1 MLPKVHPLGSE
12 RPYGRPKR
20 PRGPG
25 GKSRYFTLW
34 TCPPNMGVCAAMHG
48 HPPQRG
54 APRAST
60 RASVA
65 PSGQAGPVGSFGHGP
80 APGGPCAGRF
90 GVGRC
95 PRGQKGQNWP
105 KTRFFEVSGQE
116 KGPMVAFGGFLDTF
130 WGLLGDGEA
139 RGTQKHFA
147 QKRILLACVPEK
159 YVFEQNIFS
168 SAELPHHLKDPKRC
182 PESPQTPP

>member
-1 MLPKVHPLGSE
+1 
-12 RPYGRPKR
+12 
-20 PRGPG
+20 
-25 GKSRYFTLW
+25 
-34 TCPPNMGVCAAMHG
+34 MGVCAAMHG

-60 RASVA
+60 RAPVA
-65 PSGQAGPVGSFGHGP
+65 PGGQAGPFGSPWHGP
-80 APGGPCAGRF
+80 APGGPCASRF

-130 WGLLGDGEA
+130 RGLLGDGEA
-139 RGTQKHFA
+139 RGTKKIFCSKTHFSGA
-147 QKRILLACVPEK
+147 RAKKC
-159 YVFEQNIFS
+159 VFEQNIFFVPRAS
-168 SAELPHHLKDPKRC
+168 PSPRRPLKVSRK
-182 PESPQTPP
+182 PPNATIRPFS